1 MRKYENK
8 KTNKKLGI
16 IKSLEIIVLII
27 LIISFAVLAY
37 CVYVSFKFDK
47 STENSSYKA
56 TELSTQVGA
65 NNVLKEN
72 TDISNTIEKVNSAVV
87 GVAKLRNIGSTIFLS
102 DGVES
107 LGLGTGFIVSD
118 DGYILTNEHV
128 SGSKYS
134 SCYVT
139 LEDGKTYTGSV
150 VWSDNDI
157 DISIVKISANNLHFL
172 ELGDSNNLKIAQS
185 VYAIGN
191 PIGSEFQRTVTAGI
205 ISGLNRTIKLEENN
219 NTSYMEDLIQTDATI
234 NPGNSGGP
242 LINIDGEVIGINT
255 VKITS
260 AEGIGFA
267 VPINVAKPIIEKYST
282 TGNFEEPSIGISG
295 YDKNIIPY
303 IDKTFKLD
311 SGVYIE
317 AVTTNS
323 PAASCGLVKGDI
335 ILKIDDRL
343 IYTMNDIKEYI
354 YTKNPGESIKIE
366 YRRGNNTNTV
376 NLTLG
381 KR

>member
-1 MRKYENK
+1 MQKYTRIKRKK
-8 KTNKKLGI
+8 KSIRKNIFIVFIVI
-16 IKSLEIIVLII
+16 ISII
-27 LIISFAVLAY
+27 LIASLIRLYMITDVEKINEDLKVERTSQTTQTVENKDEAIEDIIEEVNHSVVAISKIKDMGSSIF
-37 CVYVSFKFDK
+37 
-47 STENSSYKA
+47 TED
-56 TELSTQVGA
+56 G
-65 NNVLKEN
+65 
-72 TDISNTIEKVNSAVV
+72 IEK
-87 GVAKLRNIGSTIFLS
+87 
-102 DGVES
+102 
-107 LGLGTGFIVSD
+107 LGLGTGIIASSN
-118 DGYILTNEHV
+118 GYIITNKHV
-128 SGSKYS
+128 SGDKYS

-139 LEDGKTYTGSV
+139 LENGNTYDATV
-150 VWSDNDI
+150 VWADATLDL
-157 DISIVKISANNLHFL
+157 SIVKINLEGL
-172 ELGDSNNLKIAQS
+172 TAIKLGDSNSVKAGQS

-191 PIGSEFQRTVTAGI
+191 PIGYEFERTVTSGI
-205 ISGLNRTIKLEENN
+205 ISAKSRTLKFTENGEEVLM
-219 NTSYMEDLIQTDATI
+219 TDLIQTDATI

-242 LINIDGEVIGINT
+242 LINTNGEVIGINSL
-255 VKITS
+255 KIDS

-267 VPINVAKPIIEKYST
+267 VPINVIKPIIEKYST

-317 AVTTNS
+317 NITINS
-323 PAASCGLVKGDI
+323 PAANSGLVKGDI
-335 ILKIDDRL
+335 ILKIDDKL

-354 YTKNPGESIKIE
+354 YTKNPGDIIKIE

>member
-1 MRKYENK
+1 MQKYRRIKRKK
-8 KTNKKLGI
+8 KSIRKNIFIVFIVI
-16 IKSLEIIVLII
+16 ISII
-27 LIISFAVLAY
+27 LIASLIRLYMITDVEKINEDLKVERTSQTTQAVE
-37 CVYVSFKFDK
+37 SKDK
-47 STENSSYKA
+47 
-56 TELSTQVGA
+56 
-65 NNVLKEN
+65 
-72 TDISNTIEKVNSAVV
+72 TIEDIIEEVNHSVV
-87 GVAKLRNIGSTIFLS
+87 GISKIKDMGSSIFTE
-102 DGVES
+102 DGIEK
-107 LGLGTGFIVSD
+107 LGLGTGIIASSN
-118 DGYILTNEHV
+118 GYIITNKHV
-128 SGSKYS
+128 SGDKYS

-139 LEDGKTYTGSV
+139 LENGNTYDATV
-150 VWSDNDI
+150 VWADATLDL
-157 DISIVKISANNLHFL
+157 SIVKINLEGL
-172 ELGDSNNLKIAQS
+172 TAIKLGDSNSVKAGQS

-191 PIGSEFQRTVTAGI
+191 PIGYEFERTVTSGI
-205 ISGLNRTIKLEENN
+205 ISAKSRTLKFTENGEEVLM
-219 NTSYMEDLIQTDATI
+219 TDLIQTDATI

-242 LINIDGEVIGINT
+242 LINTNGEVIGINSL
-255 VKITS
+255 KIDS

-267 VPINVAKPIIEKYST
+267 VPINVIKPIIEKYST

-317 AVTTNS
+317 NITINS
-323 PAASCGLVKGDI
+323 PAANSGLVKGDI
-335 ILKIDDRL
+335 ILKIDDKL

-354 YTKNPGESIKIE
+354 YTKNPGDIIKIE